1 VLAKV
6 QLGLQQP
13 TKRTTDDVRRAA
25 VDRLGPVQLDL
36 TSQLMSTGEASALHD
51 DGHGLT
57 SAPRAAFAAVLF
69 LGWGILTVIW
79 VSSTINLAAD
89 GESSAV
95 ISAVLSL
102 ALLTLLAGMEGLEV
116 AVIDRWRVLYP
127 ERTTSELAAWLAARQ
142 LFVALIVTTATIL
155 SHRSEL
161 TIPFTSETISGT
173 TVPKLFDIVWTG
185 FTVLWFAQILPKH
198 MAATNPD
205 RYLGVLRRPLF
216 PVVDVVRKI
225 GVSMPAEWVAR
236 AVERRLDWP
245 LTSAEEIEEAVLPR
259 EESLG
264 RIWRELIPETPPASR
279 APGSRDTTQSGPAAE

>member
-1 VLAKV
+1 
-6 QLGLQQP
+6 
-13 TKRTTDDVRRAA
+13 
-25 VDRLGPVQLDL
+25 
-36 TSQLMSTGEASALHD
+36 MSTGEVSASSGDGRSVASA
-51 DGHGLT
+51 
-57 SAPRAAFAAVLF
+57 ARAAFAAVLF
-69 LGWGILTVIW
+69 IGWAILTVIW
-79 VSSTINLAAD
+79 VSSTIDLAAD
-89 GESSAV
+89 GEVSAV
-95 ISAVLSL
+95 VSAVLSL

-216 PVVDVVRKI
+216 PVVDLVRKA
-225 GVSMPAEWVAR
+225 GVSKPAEAVAGL
-236 AVERRLDWP
+236 VEHRLNWP
-245 LTSAEEIEEAVLPR
+245 LTSAQQIQESVLPQ
-259 EESLG
+259 EQSLG
-264 RIWRELIPETPPASR
+264 HIWRELIPEAPPASGAREAQDPAEPGR
-279 APGSRDTTQSGPAAE
+279 AGE

>member
-1 VLAKV
+1 
-6 QLGLQQP
+6 
-13 TKRTTDDVRRAA
+13 
-25 VDRLGPVQLDL
+25 
-36 TSQLMSTGEASALHD
+36 MSTGEASASS
-51 DGHGLT
+51 GEGRSLT

-79 VSSTINLAAD
+79 VSSTIDLAAD
-89 GESSAV
+89 GESSAIV
-95 ISAVLSL
+95 SAVLSL
-102 ALLTLLAGMEGLEV
+102 ALMTLLAGMEGLEV

-127 ERTTSELAAWLAARQ
+127 DRTTSQLAAWLAARQ

-173 TVPKLFDIVWTG
+173 TLPKVFDIVWTG

-216 PVVDVVRKI
+216 PVVDVVRRV
-225 GVSMPAEWVAR
+225 GVSLPAEWVAR

-245 LTSAEEIEEAVLPR
+245 LTSAEEIQESVLPR
-259 EESLG
+259 EGSLG
-264 RIWRELIPETPPASR
+264 TIWRELIPETPPESG
-279 APGSRDTTQSGPAAE
+279 APGPRDQAEPGRAGE

>member
-1 VLAKV
+1 
-6 QLGLQQP
+6 
-13 TKRTTDDVRRAA
+13 
-25 VDRLGPVQLDL
+25 
-36 TSQLMSTGEASALHD
+36 MSTGEVSASSGDGHSVASA
-51 DGHGLT
+51 
-57 SAPRAAFAAVLF
+57 ARAAFAAVLF
-69 LGWGILTVIW
+69 VGWAILTVIW
-79 VSSTINLAAD
+79 VGSTIDLAAD
-89 GESSAV
+89 GEASAV

-116 AVIDRWRVLYP
+116 AVIDRWLVLYP
-127 ERTTSELAAWLAARQ
+127 DRATSDLAAWLAARQ

-216 PVVDVVRKI
+216 PVVDLVRKA
-225 GVSMPAEWVAR
+225 GVSKPAEAVASV
-236 AVERRLDWP
+236 VERRLDWP
-245 LTSAEEIEEAVLPR
+245 LTDAQQIQEAVLPQ
-259 EESLG
+259 EQSLG
-264 RIWRELIPETPPASR
+264 HIWRELIPETPPASG
-279 APGSRDTTQSGPAAE
+279 APGARDEGEPGRAGE

>member
-1 VLAKV
+1 
-6 QLGLQQP
+6 
-13 TKRTTDDVRRAA
+13 
-25 VDRLGPVQLDL
+25 
-36 TSQLMSTGEASALHD
+36 MSTGEVSASSGDGRSAASA
-51 DGHGLT
+51 
-57 SAPRAAFAAVLF
+57 ARAAFAAVLF
-69 LGWGILTVIW
+69 VGWAILTVIW
-79 VSSTINLAAD
+79 VSSTIDLAAD
-89 GESSAV
+89 GEVSAV

-161 TIPFTSETISGT
+161 TIPFTSETISGET
-173 TVPKLFDIVWTG
+173 LPKVFDIVWTG
-185 FTVLWFAQILPKH
+185 FTVLWFAQIFPKH
-198 MAATNPD
+198 LAATNPD
-205 RYLGVLRRPLF
+205 RYLGVLRGPLF
-216 PVVDVVRKI
+216 PIVEVVRKI
-225 GVSMPAEWVAR
+225 GVSQPAEWVAK

-264 RIWRELIPETPPASR
+264 RIWRELIPETPPESG
-279 APGSRDTTQSGPAAE
+279 APGPQGQTEPGRTGE

>member
-1 VLAKV
+1 
-6 QLGLQQP
+6 
-13 TKRTTDDVRRAA
+13 
-25 VDRLGPVQLDL
+25 
-36 TSQLMSTGEASALHD
+36 MSTGEASASNG
-51 DGHGLT
+51 DGRSLT

-79 VSSTINLAAD
+79 VGSTINLAAD
-89 GESSAV
+89 GEVSAV
-95 ISAVLSL
+95 ISAVIAL
-102 ALLTLLAGMEGLEV
+102 ALMALLGGMEGLEV

-127 ERTTSELAAWLAARQ
+127 ERTTSQLAAWLAARQ

-173 TVPKLFDIVWTG
+173 TLPKVFDIVWTAT
-185 FTVLWFAQILPKH
+185 TVLWFFQILPKH
-198 MAATNPD
+198 LAATNPD
-205 RYLGVLRRPLF
+205 RYLGFLRRSLF
-216 PVVDVVRKI
+216 PVVAFVGRI
-225 GVSMPAEWVAR
+225 GVPLPAEWVAR

-264 RIWRELIPETPPASR
+264 RIWRELIPETPPESG
-279 APGSRDTTQSGPAAE
+279 APGPRDQADPGRAGETAERP